1 MRTMPPM
8 HHPALSAHPALPL
21 TCLTLRLSSRGLL
34 SAVYAASSTVLMLE
48 VVAVDSTAE
57 RYLGMA
63 RGHPAGG
70 RQFGGGHIQAGGRQ
84 FDRWTLVRLTKVGRT
99 LPPPHPTPTSLAGRV
114 TPLPPERVPHT
125 CMHGGGG
132 GRDIAISRQNRQS
145 ACSGNKQ
152 TASSISGGQQQQ

>member
-1 MRTMPPM
+1 MVP
-8 HHPALSAHPALPL
+8 AHPALPL

-70 RQFGGGHIQAGGRQ
+70 RQF
-84 FDRWTLVRLTKVGRT
+84 DRWTLVRLTKVGRT

-114 TPLPPERVPHT
+114 TLLPPERVPHT
-125 CMHGGGG
+125 CMHVMG
-132 GRDIAISRQNRQS
+132 
-145 ACSGNKQ
+145 
-152 TASSISGGQQQQ
+152 